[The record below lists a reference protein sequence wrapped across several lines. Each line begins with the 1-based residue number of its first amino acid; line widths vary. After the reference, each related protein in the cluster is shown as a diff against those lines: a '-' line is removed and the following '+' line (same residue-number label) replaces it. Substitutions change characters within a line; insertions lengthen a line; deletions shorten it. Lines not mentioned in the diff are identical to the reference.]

1 VDTASPCPEWDFHVL
16 LLYRDEPHRQDS
28 VASWVQR
35 GLERGEKI
43 VYTHAPSDSVLL
55 SNLAE
60 RGVDVD
66 MAMRVGQLTLLTT
79 EEFYPA
85 GDHRPLIE
93 SALAEG
99 YPAVRLTA
107 RADAA
112 LRFLREEDHLAL
124 ELLMDGLC
132 ATLPVSAMCQYD
144 ATGTTSARLAAV
156 IERHPDAVD
165 YAGLQL
171 RRRGQV
177 MAVAGE
183 VDHASAPM
191 VTESLRRVCSLL
203 EEWSVLTIDTSRWS
217 FVDVAGFR
225 AVAAGTD
232 AFRRGGGGVRLSG
245 LRPHMRKVLTLA
257 GVPRLDG
264 VLLDEGN

>member
-1 VDTASPCPEWDFHVL
+1 
-16 LLYRDEPHRQDS
+16 
-28 VASWVQR
+28 
-35 GLERGEKI
+35 
-43 VYTHAPSDSVLL
+43 
-55 SNLAE
+55 
-60 RGVDVD
+60 
-66 MAMRVGQLTLLTT
+66 
-79 EEFYPA
+79 
-85 GDHRPLIE
+85 
-93 SALAEG
+93 
-99 YPAVRLTA
+99 
-107 RADAA
+107 
-112 LRFLREEDHLAL
+112 
-124 ELLMDGLC
+124 MDGLC

-217 FVDVAGFR
+217 FVDVAGCR

-232 AFRRGGGGVRLSG
+232 AFRRGGGVRLSG

-257 GVPRLDG
+257 AVPRLDG
-264 VLLDEGN
+264 VVPDEGN